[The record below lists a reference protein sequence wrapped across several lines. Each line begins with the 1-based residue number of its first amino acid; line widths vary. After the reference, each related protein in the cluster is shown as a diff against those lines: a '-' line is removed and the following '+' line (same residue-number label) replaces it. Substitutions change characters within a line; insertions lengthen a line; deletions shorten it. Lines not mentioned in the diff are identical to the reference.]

1 MRLSR
6 IWPVIPAILIA
17 LSPVVHADDT
27 QDFLKAANWEGHKEN
42 WDLSKL
48 ADGTIVGTTDGKL
61 KANTFLCSKE
71 KYGDFELS
79 FKVKLVDEV
88 GNSGVQIRSEVFDAK
103 DFRVKGAQADIGKGY
118 WGSLY
123 GEGVGGMMKQSDPE
137 KIKTAVKPKDVNEY
151 KIVAKGNKIT
161 VSINGEVMVD
171 GEFKETKDK
180 KPLPA
185 EGIIAF
191 QAHVGPT
198 MRVEYTDIKF
208 KKLK

>member
-6 IWPVIPAILIA
+6 IWPVIPAVLLTLA
-17 LSPVVHADDT
+17 PAVRADDT
-27 QDFLKAANWEGHKEN
+27 SEFLKAEN
-42 WDLSKL
+42 WDLSKIQE
-48 ADGTIVGTTDGKL
+48 GTIVGTTDGKL
-61 KANTFLCSKE
+61 KSNTFLCSKQ

-88 GNSGVQIRSEVFDAK
+88 GNSGVQIRSEVFDQK
-103 DFRVKGAQADIGKGY
+103 EFRVRGAQADIGKGY

-123 GEGVGGMMKQSDPE
+123 GEGVGGMMKQSDPKQIE
-137 KIKTAVKPKDVNEY
+137 KSVKGKEVNEY

-171 GEFKETKDK
+171 DNFPTTKDK

-185 EGIIAF
+185 EGVIAF
-191 QAHVGPT
+191 QAHTGPK